1 MRRRPV
7 AARET
12 PIRVGRE
19 IEREFPGSDR
29 RATASVVNLV
39 LAENL
44 VTGELSRLLRRHRLT
59 PATFNV
65 LMILRGAGRPL
76 CPHEIGER
84 RLVTRG
90 TVTGL
95 LDSLERQGLVRRTP
109 HPEDGRSLLIEITDK
124 AGARL
129 ERLLPAHYGG
139 EKEMLSCLTA
149 AEKDMLVRLLGKI
162 QGHLEARREP
172 RESGGR
178 GR

>member
-1 MRRRPV
+1 M
-7 AARET
+7 AGREA

-19 IEREFPGSDR
+19 IEREFRGSDR
-29 RATASVVNLV
+29 RATAAVVNLV
-39 LAENL
+39 LTENL
-44 VTGELSRLLRRHRLT
+44 VTGELSRRLRRHRLS

-76 CPHEIGER
+76 CPREIGER

-109 HPEDGRSLLIEITDK
+109 HPEDRRSLLIEITDK
-124 AGARL
+124 ARARL

-139 EKEMLSCLTA
+139 EREMLSCLTA
-149 AEKDMLVRLLGKI
+149 GEKDALVRLLGKI
-162 QGHLEARREP
+162 QAHLEPRREP
-172 RESGGR
+172 HRELGSSRAGGR
-178 GR
+178 